1 MEYYIAEELDMVMS
15 RKDKERVLEAIKK
28 GQ

>member
-1 MEYYIAEELDMVMS
+1 MGYYIAEELDMVMS

>member
-1 MEYYIAEELDMVMS
+1 MEYYIAEEFDMVMS